1 MASNAYPTPAKLV
14 DLTIG
19 SAKITA
25 GTPWTLYDGSIG
37 GDLIEQFPFWPGSSS
52 SLRNTLIAAMGDS
65 LTAATGTTLANKN
78 YPNAAANRL
87 NVLMFPLVRGLGGQ
101 TSTQIAA
108 RQGGRQVLVS
118 VTGDQIPA
126 SGAVTVPTK
135 NINVLTNAGA
145 FSGTIN
151 GTIAGIP
158 GTMSTDGS
166 GNWTFTRTASGT
178 ATPAPA
184 GTQFI
189 LDEAV
194 AFQSY
199 NQWICA
205 GTNNPTDPDTVI
217 ADIDAMIAYCG
228 HSGYRVI
235 SPLPSTLWTAPIL
248 ASYETLMTRLRARY
262 GVRFVDA
269 RAALQAANDG
279 SANDL
284 ADIAAGLTP
293 RSLRS
298 DEVHLNGNG
307 YEIMG
312 FAVAASY
319 PKSDQVISPALGLA
333 DPWGAFP
340 DTSGWTIGGGW
351 SIAGGRLLRDS
362 SAGSEITRT
371 EPAITVGK
379 TYRAFAR
386 GYRGSVNLRNG
397 GQYVSIPTTQLYV
410 DFTATAST
418 FGFQA
423 GGALELM
430 SVSLSQAA

>member
-1 MASNAYPTPAKLV
+1 MGAALGLSL
-14 DLTIG
+14 DLALHGVFG
-19 SAKITA
+19 SAA
-25 GTPWTLYDGSIG
+25 PS
-37 GDLIEQFPFWPGSSS
+37 P
-52 SLRNTLIAAMGDS
+52 LRNALIAAWGDS

-78 YPNAAANRL
+78 YPNAAADRL

-145 FSGTIN
+145 FSGTIK
-151 GTIAGIP
+151 GSIAGVP
-158 GTMSTDGS
+158 GTMSTDAS
-166 GNWTFTRTASGT
+166 GNWTFTRTASGS

-184 GTQFI
+184 GTHFI

-194 AFQSY
+194 AFQGY
-199 NQWICA
+199 NQWICS
-205 GTNNPTDPDTVI
+205 GTNNPDDPDTVI

-228 HSGYRVI
+228 HTDYRIV
-235 SPLPSTLWTAPIL
+235 SPLPSTLWSAPIL

-262 GVRFVDA
+262 GARFVDA

-279 SANDL
+279 SPNDL
-284 ADIAAGLTP
+284 ADIAAGYTP

-319 PKSDQVISPALGLA
+319 PASDQVINPVLGLA

-340 DTSGWTIGGGW
+340 DTSGWTVGAGW

-362 SAGSEITRT
+362 SSGSEIIRT
-371 EPAITVGK
+371 VAAITTGK

-397 GQYVSIPTTQLYV
+397 AQYISMPTTQLYV

-430 SVSLSQAA
+430 SVALFEQM